1 MSENRQDKRK
11 AQREIENIV
20 AKAKVDMNNW
30 ILSLPSSV
38 TEGQVIAWQAGYIA
52 GVNRMANEKLED

>member
-1 MSENRQDKRK
+1 MSENRQDRRK
-11 AQREIENIV
+11 AERQIENIV
-20 AKAKVDMNNW
+20 AKAKVDMNKW

-52 GVNRMANEKLED
+52 GVNRMANEKYED

>member
-11 AQREIENIV
+11 AQRQIENIV

-38 TEGQVIAWQAGYIA
+38 TEGQVVAWQAGYIA
-52 GVNRMANEKLED
+52 GVNRMANEKYED

>member
-11 AQREIENIV
+11 TQRQIENIV

>member
-11 AQREIENIV
+11 AQRQIENIV

-52 GVNRMANEKLED
+52 GVNRMANEKLKD

>member
-30 ILSLPSSV
+30 ILSLPSCV
-38 TEGQVIAWQAGYIA
+38 T
-52 GVNRMANEKLED
+52 

>member
-11 AQREIENIV
+11 AQRQIENIV

-52 GVNRMANEKLED
+52 GVNRMANEKLEN

>member
-11 AQREIENIV
+11 TQREIENIV

>member
-38 TEGQVIAWQAGYIA
+38 TESEVVAWQSGYIA
-52 GVNRMANEKLED
+52 GVNRMANEKYQD

>member
-1 MSENRQDKRK
+1 MSENRQSKRK
-11 AQREIENIV
+11 AERQIENIV
-20 AKAKVDMNNW
+20 TKAKVDMNKW

-38 TEGQVIAWQAGYIA
+38 TEGQVLAWQAGYIA

>member
-11 AQREIENIV
+11 AQRQIENIV
-20 AKAKVDMNNW
+20 AKAKVDMNKW

-38 TEGQVIAWQAGYIA
+38 TEREVLAWQSGYIA

>member
-11 AQREIENIV
+11 AQRQIENIV
-20 AKAKVDMNNW
+20 AKAKVDMNKW

-38 TEGQVIAWQAGYIA
+38 TEGQVLAWQAGYIA
-52 GVNRMANEKLED
+52 GVNRMANEKYEG

>member
-20 AKAKVDMNNW
+20 SKAKVDMNKW

-38 TEGQVIAWQAGYIA
+38 TEGEVIAWQAGYIA